1 MDWFNPYGLVIMAII
16 MIPNIVFAA
25 RCKDSF
31 ENSWKNKAVEAL
43 EQISR
48 FACFGLMI
56 FNIPCTYQGFWFD
69 KSLAVYLTVNGV
81 LVALYC
87 AVWTACFRKNSLFR
101 AVSLSVL
108 PSLVFLFSGIM
119 LLSCPLI
126 GAAAVFAP
134 CHILISVKNFCL
146 SAKK

>member
-126 GAAAVFAP
+126 GAAVFAP

>member
-16 MIPNIVFAA
+16 MIPNIFFAA